1 MPRPVHFEITATDP
15 ERVSR
20 FYSDVFGWQF
30 QRWEGP
36 MEYWMIITGDE
47 QSPGINGGLGR
58 RQEANAA
65 TTNTI
70 DVASLDSAIASVEKS
85 GGTVTV
91 PKMAIPGVGWL
102 AYCID
107 PEGTSFGMMQNDPAA
122 R

>member
-1 MPRPVHFEITATDP
+1 MPRPIHFEITATDP
-15 ERVSR
+15 ERVTR

-47 QSPGINGGLGR
+47 KSPGINGGLGR
-58 RQEANAA
+58 RQDGASA

-70 DVASLDSAIASVEKS
+70 DVPSLDAALASVEKS

-91 PKMAIPGVGWL
+91 PKMAIPGIGWL
-102 AYCID
+102 AYCVD
-107 PEGTSFGMMQNDPAA
+107 PEGTSFGMMEGDPAA